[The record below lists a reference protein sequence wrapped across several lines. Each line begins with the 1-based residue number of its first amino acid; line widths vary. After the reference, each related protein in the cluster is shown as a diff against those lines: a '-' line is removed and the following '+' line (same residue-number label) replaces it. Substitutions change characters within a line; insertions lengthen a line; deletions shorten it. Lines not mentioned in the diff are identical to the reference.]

1 MTEEQ
6 RRFEPIISYLGISN
20 HTTYACPWP
29 TYTNLPLDPLKQER
43 VRATREHSIPP
54 ISLYHK
60 TRFTPSIATKIIKLL
75 FVKIDL
81 LIP

>member
-60 TRFTPSIATKIIKLL
+60 QGSHQALQQKLL
-75 FVKIDL
+75 NFYF
-81 LIP
+81 